1 MKQILKTGILAAVLL
16 SGCVYRYSEGDMQEG
31 ISIQVFNRFN
41 RAEAMHFR
49 NAVIS
54 PDTQVRSLWTES
66 GAGTTVRCYLR
77 I

>member
-31 ISIQVFNRFN
+31 ISIQVFNRA
-41 RAEAMHFR
+41 RAMHFR

-54 PDTQVRSLWTES
+54 SDTQVRSLWTEYVVTFVYN
-66 GAGTTVRCYLR
+66 GRYQVM
-77 I
+77 